1 MFTHTSYKETHFDP
15 AFETQM
21 GAWIVPWELTAL
33 AYFDTAKE
41 TKI

>member
-21 GAWIVPWELTAL
+21 GAWIVSWELTAL
-33 AYFDTAKE
+33 AYFDIAKE
-41 TKI
+41 TKM